1 MSKIRYCLLLFLNLA
16 TSYLVAEEALPNLPS
31 QHSESPT
38 DQIINTSAEQD
49 DLLIK
54 ALQAYSSQ
62 DAKHSIILNLDA
74 THYGIYS
81 HLYKNLEQNSKEL
94 NQGKKSDIK
103 RFLQT
108 NYRTEYI
115 PSEMF
120 DRGNPHLKK
129 PVYMSQVV
137 DWAYSAIARGDL
149 KTTRILLDNY
159 EFLLNIENDQGYGLL
174 SYSIL
179 HSQNA
184 IAYMLLQRGANL
196 EQLNKYQASP
206 LNIAARTNN
215 TEAVKLLLD
224 RGANTKQ
231 CDAFG
236 KSSIDYA
243 QMNQNEKMYFYLT
256 SLS

>member
-1 MSKIRYCLLLFLNLA
+1 MSKIRYCVLLFLSLA
-16 TSYLVAEEALPNLPS
+16 TSYLVAEEALPILPS
-31 QHSESPT
+31 QQANSPT
-38 DQIINTSAEQD
+38 DQIINASTEQN
-49 DLLIK
+49 DLLVK
-54 ALQAYSSQ
+54 ALQSYSSNNT
-62 DAKHSIILNLDA
+62 KHSVALNLDA
-74 THYGIYS
+74 TNYGLYS

-120 DRGNPHLKK
+120 DRDNPHLKK

-137 DWAYSAIARGDL
+137 DWAYSAIAKGDL

-159 EFLLNIENDQGYGLL
+159 QFLLDIENDQGYGLL

-184 IAYMLLQRGANL
+184 ITYMLLQRGANL

-206 LNIAARTNN
+206 INIAARTNN
-215 TEAVKLLLD
+215 TEAVKLLID
-224 RGANTKQ
+224 SGANIKH

-236 KSSIDYA
+236 KSALDYA